1 MGLKENL
8 RRKRLAHQMTLEQV
22 GKAIG
27 VSRQTILRYETGVI
41 ANPPAEKIEGLAALY
56 HTTPARLMGWEGRPA
71 VRAAFYGGGR
81 QDEDRAQDLELLA
94 ALGEAD
100 AAEQSLLA
108 LWDRM
113 DEEQRRSLMRYAR
126 FLASGEAEHDDQRRT
141 LCAL

>member
-8 RRKRLAHQMTLEQV
+8 KRKRLAHQMTLEQV

-56 HTTPARLMGWEGRPA
+56 HTTPARLRGWEGRPA
-71 VRAAFYGGGR
+71 VRAAFYGGGGR
-81 QDEDRAQDLELLA
+81 MKTARRIWSCSPRLVRRMP
-94 ALGEAD
+94 
-100 AAEQSLLA
+100 AEQSLLA

-126 FLASGEAEHDDQRRT
+126 FLASGEAEP
-141 LCAL
+141 

>member
-56 HTTPARLMGWEGRPA
+56 HTTPAR
-71 VRAAFYGGGR
+71 
-81 QDEDRAQDLELLA
+81 
-94 ALGEAD
+94 
-100 AAEQSLLA
+100 
-108 LWDRM
+108 
-113 DEEQRRSLMRYAR
+113 
-126 FLASGEAEHDDQRRT
+126 
-141 LCAL
+141 

>member
-56 HTTPARLMGWEGRPA
+56 HTTPARLMGWEGRFTAAAGRMKTARRIWSCLPRS
-71 VRAAFYGGGR
+71 VR
-81 QDEDRAQDLELLA
+81 
-94 ALGEAD
+94 
-100 AAEQSLLA
+100 
-108 LWDRM
+108 RM
-113 DEEQRRSLMRYAR
+113 RRSRACLP
-126 FLASGEAEHDDQRRT
+126 SGTGWMKNSAVP
-141 LCAL
+141 

>member
-100 AAEQSLLA
+100 ASEQSLLA

-126 FLASGEAEHDDQRRT
+126 FLASGEAE
-141 LCAL
+141 A